1 MFNVILVQPL
11 FNLLAVIYA
20 LLPGHDFGVA
30 IIILTIIVRLLLWPL
45 VNKQLHSQRALQ
57 RLQPEINRL
66 KSEAKGDKTKEGQL
80 IMELYKEKGIN
91 PFASILPLLVQLPIF
106 FALYIVL
113 KDIVKAGEIAKLAYP
128 AVQHM
133 PAIAAAIEQK
143 IVHPTLFGVID
154 LSKPSPLLAALAG
167 LAQFFQTRQLTP
179 KHTQGDT
186 QAQML
191 TSMNY
196 VFPFLTFFIGLSLP
210 SALALYWVTT
220 SSVAILQQTLVLRQD
235 VEELEEGVKP
245 AKKAIGAKAKGGKA

>member
-11 FNLLAVIYA
+11 FNLLAFIYA

-57 RLQPEINRL
+57 RLQPEINRV

-113 KDIVKAGEIAKLAYP
+113 KDIVKAGEIAKLAYGP
-128 AVQHM
+128 VQHLA
-133 PAIAAAIEQK
+133 PIAAAISAK
-143 IVHPTLFGVID
+143 VVHPTLFGVID
-154 LSKPSPLLAALAG
+154 LAKASPLLAALAG
-167 LAQFFQTRQLTP
+167 VAQFFQTRQLTP
-179 KHTQGDT
+179 KHTQGDA

-196 VFPFLTFFIGLSLP
+196 IFPFLTFFIGLSLP

-235 VEELEEGVKP
+235 VEELEEGASTAQKGLPTKVR
-245 AKKAIGAKAKGGKA
+245 GGKQ